1 MIKFTTT
8 EEADKDRKK
17 LADKIVNMINKDY
30 SFDLKTVESSQL
42 SESIIEIL
50 KDEGVSFLTQTKER

>member
-50 KDEGVSFLTQTKER
+50 KDEGVSFLTQTKE